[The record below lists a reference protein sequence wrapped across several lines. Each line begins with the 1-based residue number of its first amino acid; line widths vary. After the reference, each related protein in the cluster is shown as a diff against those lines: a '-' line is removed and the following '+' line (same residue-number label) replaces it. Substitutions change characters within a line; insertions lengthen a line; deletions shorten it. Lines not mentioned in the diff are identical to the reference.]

1 MIVADTHALI
11 WWTNGDSRL
20 SLKAREQMNRGA
32 IGIAVITCWE
42 IAFLEARGR
51 ITLRDPLTDWW
62 HDVIALP
69 STALLP
75 LTIEV
80 AATAARL
87 PDQIRDPADRLIVA
101 TALHQGVPL
110 VTKDDRIRA
119 SGVVETIW

>member
-11 WWTNGDSRL
+11 WWITGDPRL
-20 SLKAREQMNRGA
+20 SSKARDVMNRSA

-42 IAFLEARGR
+42 IAMLAARKR
-51 ITLRDPLTDWW
+51 IVLNDHIADWW
-62 HDVIALP
+62 HDVLALP

-75 LTIEV
+75 LTMEV
-80 AATAARL
+80 AMTAANL
-87 PDQIRDPADRLIVA
+87 ADPIRDPADRLIVT

-119 SGVVETIW
+119 ANIVPTLW